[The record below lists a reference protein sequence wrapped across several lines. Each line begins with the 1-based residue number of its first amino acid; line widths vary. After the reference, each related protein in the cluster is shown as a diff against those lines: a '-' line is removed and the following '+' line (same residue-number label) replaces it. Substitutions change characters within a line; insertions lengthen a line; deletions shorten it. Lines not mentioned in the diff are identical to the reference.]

1 MIKTFLSL
9 IAMVILV
16 SMLFTKGTSKDVKP
30 VEKPKDQRK
39 GEH

>member
-1 MIKTFLSL
+1 MVKTFLTL
-9 IAMVILV
+9 VAMVVVV
-16 SMLFTKGTSKDVKP
+16 SALFTKGTSKDVKP

>member
-1 MIKTFLSL
+1 MIKTFLTL

-16 SMLFTKGTSKDVKP
+16 SSLFTKGTSKDVKP